1 MSTTLAP
8 IKLDPALPPWEQQP
22 GETSKKY
29 GQFVTYRDL
38 GRARTLPRAAELLQR
53 HPVTI
58 RKASAEFRW
67 LERAEAY
74 DRHLDRLYEAT
85 WLEERRKAAEA
96 DARILGAAIGK
107 VAQRL
112 PHLNAAEMSAGDVIR
127 LMDVA
132 MRHRRVLFGDPL
144 ETVVVTTESRSP
156 LAGALEEFAGL
167 PAAQRNARLAE
178 LAATV
183 ARRVR
188 AVEGGDD
195 EDDEETYPDRRAGR
209 SVEDAD
215 AE

>member
-1 MSTTLAP
+1 MSPTPTP

-22 GETSKKY
+22 GETPKKY
-29 GQFVTYRDL
+29 GQFITYRDL

-53 HPVTI
+53 HPVTV

-74 DRHLDRLYEAT
+74 DRHLDKLYEAT

-112 PHLNAAEMSAGDVIR
+112 PSLNAQEMSAGDVIR

-132 MRHRRVLFGDPL
+132 MRHRRALFGDPT
-144 ETVVVTTESRSP
+144 ETIVVTSEAASP
-156 LAGALEEFAGL
+156 LAGKLEEFAGL
-167 PAAQRNARLAE
+167 PVDQRNARLAE

-183 ARRVR
+183 TRRVR
-188 AVEGGDD
+188 AVEGAND
-195 EDDEETYPDRRAGR
+195 DDEEAYPAGQG
-209 SVEDAD
+209 SGGDGEGTGG
-215 AE
+215 E

>member
-1 MSTTLAP
+1 MSAPTPITL
-8 IKLDPALPPWEQQP
+8 DSALPPWDQQP
-22 GETSKKY
+22 SETAKKH

-58 RKASAEFRW
+58 RKISAEFRW

-74 DRHLDRLYEAT
+74 DRHLDKLYEVM

-96 DARILGAAIGK
+96 DAKILGAAIGK

-112 PHLNAAEMSAGDVIR
+112 PSLNAQEMSAGDVIR

-132 MRHRRVLFGDPL
+132 MRHRRALFGDPT
-144 ETVVVTTESRSP
+144 ETIVVTSESRSP
-156 LAGALEEFAGL
+156 LAGKLEEFAGL
-167 PAAQRNARLAE
+167 PADQRNARLAE

-183 ARRVR
+183 TRRVR
-188 AVEGGDD
+188 AIEGGDD
-195 EDDEETYPDRRAGR
+195 DEEDYPAGHDAQ
-209 SVEDAD
+209 DAD
-215 AE
+215 EE

>member
-1 MSTTLAP
+1 MSAP
-8 IKLDPALPPWEQQP
+8 TSIRLDPALPPWDQQP
-22 GETSKKY
+22 SETAKKH

-58 RKASAEFRW
+58 RKISAEFRW

-74 DRHLDRLYEAT
+74 DRHLDQLYEVM
-85 WLEERRKAAEA
+85 WLEERRRAAEA
-96 DARILGAAIGK
+96 DAKILGAAIGK

-112 PHLNAAEMSAGDVIR
+112 PSLNAQEMSAGDVIR

-132 MRHRRVLFGDPL
+132 LRHRRALFGDPT
-144 ETVVVTTESRSP
+144 ETIVVTSESRSP
-156 LAGALEEFAGL
+156 LAGKLEEFAGL
-167 PAAQRNARLAE
+167 PADQRNARLAE

-183 ARRVR
+183 TRRIR

-195 EDDEETYPDRRAGR
+195 DEEEYPGHDA
-209 SVEDAD
+209 EDA
-215 AE
+215 EKE

>member
-1 MSTTLAP
+1 MSPAPAP

-22 GETSKKY
+22 GETTKKY

-53 HPVTI
+53 HPVTV

-74 DRHLDRLYEAT
+74 DRHLDQLYEAT

-112 PHLNAAEMSAGDVIR
+112 PSLNAQEMSAGDVIR

-132 MRHRRVLFGDPL
+132 MRHRRALFGDPA
-144 ETVVVTTESRSP
+144 ETIVVTSESRSP
-156 LAGALEEFAGL
+156 LAGKLEEFAGL
-167 PAAQRNARLAE
+167 PADQRQLRLAE

-183 ARRVR
+183 TRRLR
-188 AVEGGDD
+188 AIDGADD
-195 EDDEETYPDRRAGR
+195 EDDEDPVPE
-209 SVEDAD
+209 
-215 AE
+215 